1 MVFEHTLFDL
11 RLVYVKC
18 YCIGTL
24 TMHNGS
30 HEVVGSLP
38 FYTWQSLAMS
48 PHLTVLRFSVA
59 CGTDEASRLLLFG
72 IVLSF

>member
-1 MVFEHTLFDL
+1 MVFEHPIFDL

-24 TMHNGS
+24 KMHNGS
-30 HEVVGSLP
+30 HEVGGSLP
-38 FYTWQSLAMS
+38 YYTWQSLAGS

>member
-1 MVFEHTLFDL
+1 MVFEHPIFDL
-11 RLVYVKC
+11 RLVYVNC

-24 TMHNGS
+24 KMHNGS
-30 HEVVGSLP
+30 HEVGGSLP
-38 FYTWQSLAMS
+38 YYTWQLLAGS